1 MKKVSIVIPVYNEEN
16 TILIILKKVNEE
28 IKKIKEF
35 LFEIIVV
42 NDFSNDNTLKLLEN
56 NKNLYTLLINNPK
69 NLGKGFCIKN
79 SLSSLTG
86 DIVLIQDGDLEY
98 LPIEYPKLLLPFIK
112 FEADAVYGSRF
123 KNSEINKVLLFWHS
137 IANKLITLFCN
148 IFSDYNLTDVET
160 GFKVF
165 KVNILK
171 KMNLVENS
179 FAFEIEATL
188 KLSKIIPKANL
199 YEVGVNYFGRTYEE
213 GKKIG
218 MKDAFIALM
227 CILKYAF
234 IKKIK

>member
-165 KVNILK
+165 KVDILK